1 MWRLRFRVQV
11 IHDGLAD
18 EICEAWDSEDR
29 LVMQST
35 RQAIEQAMS
44 APQHIGDLILPCP
57 FGHLETCTDDP
68 SSFWIVSFTSGA
80 SHSPQVALTDIPQV
94 GQA

>member
-1 MWRLRFRVQV
+1 
-11 IHDGLAD
+11 
-18 EICEAWDSEDR
+18 
-29 LVMQST
+29 
-35 RQAIEQAMS
+35 MS
-44 APQHIGDLILPCP
+44 APQHIGDLIFPCP

-94 GQA
+94 GQE